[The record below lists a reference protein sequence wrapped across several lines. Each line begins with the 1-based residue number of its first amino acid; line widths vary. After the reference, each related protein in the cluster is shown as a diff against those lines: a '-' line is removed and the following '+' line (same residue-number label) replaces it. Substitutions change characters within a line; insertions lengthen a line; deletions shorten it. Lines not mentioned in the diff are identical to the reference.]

1 MQITGAMP
9 VVPSEAWGGHCLTA
23 AEDDVMEGF
32 KRLGD
37 AVRGEGGRM
46 LGQLAHAGPTEYG
59 GPDVVGPSR
68 LVSEV
73 TRQVVR
79 PATTEDLERLIE
91 QFAAAASRCV
101 RGELDGVELSMA
113 HGLLLASFLSPFTN
127 HRDDDYGGSLER
139 RASYPLK
146 VLAAVRGVVGSDR
159 ILGVRLVGNE
169 LVDGGITPA
178 TVGEFASLLEPYVD
192 YLNVT
197 IGNNNQLEAR
207 VRHWAPTPASSE
219 SFRQAARAVKIAVS
233 LPVGVAGRIVNL
245 DDANEIIL
253 AGEADLVGMVRA
265 HIADPELLE
274 KARRGRRS
282 QIRPCVGANVCINR
296 LLDEKPIACLMNPD
310 LAGQREEARRL
321 AGQAAMVIGGG
332 PAGLE
337 AARRL
342 ALSGAAV
349 DLFESQDH
357 LGGQMADWALA
368 PCRREV
374 TNGIEWWGRELER
387 LGVHVHLAATADATV
402 VDAAGPDVLVV
413 AAGAVP
419 APLQLPHVED
429 SMPVIDVV
437 TALREG
443 VGHRR
448 AVVYD
453 MLGDIDAMLVSERLA
468 TLGAE
473 VTLVTSRLHP
483 GEGAGITTLF
493 PMLRRL
499 GEIGICTIERA
510 RLRAISGD
518 QVHFSGVFG
527 QHVDSVCADV
537 LVPWLG
543 GQSRSAGVGDARARG
558 HRPLVVGDAL
568 RPRRVDIA
576 VRESARAIDRLRNS
590 LSAEARQE
598 MRVTSQRVW
607 VPPM

>member
-1 MQITGAMP
+1 MK
-9 VVPSEAWGGHCLTA
+9 VVGC
-23 AEDDVMEGF
+23 
-32 KRLGD
+32 
-37 AVRGEGGRM
+37 
-46 LGQLAHAGPTEYG
+46 GQLAHAGPTEYA
-59 GPDVVGPSR
+59 GPEVVGPSR

-79 PATTEDLERLIE
+79 PATTEDLEQLIR

-101 RGELDGVELSMA
+101 RGELDGVELTMA

-127 HRDDDYGGSLER
+127 HRDDDYGGSLEK
-139 RASYPLK
+139 RASYPLR
-146 VLAAVRGVVGSDR
+146 VLAAVRDVVGSDC

-178 TVGEFASLLEPYVD
+178 TVGELASLMEPYVD

-207 VRHWAPTPASSE
+207 VRHWAPTPATSE
-219 SFRQAARAVKIAVS
+219 FFREAVRAVRTAVS
-233 LPVGVAGRIVNL
+233 VPVCVAGRIVNL

-253 AGEADLVGMVRA
+253 TGEADLVGMVRA

-296 LLDEKPIACLMNPD
+296 LLDEKPIRCLMNPD
-310 LAGQREEARRL
+310 LAGQAEEVPGL
-321 AGQAAMVIGGG
+321 AGQCAVVIGAG

-342 ALSGAAV
+342 ALRGAAV
-349 DLFESQDH
+349 NLFESQGH

-368 PCRREV
+368 PSRREV
-374 TNGIEWWGRELER
+374 INGIEWWGRELER
-387 LGVHVHLAATADATV
+387 LGVHVHLGVTADVTV
-402 VDAAGPDVLVV
+402 VDAARADALVV
-413 AAGAVP
+413 ATGAVP
-419 APLQLPHVED
+419 APLLVPHAED

-437 TALREG
+437 TALRNG

-453 MLGDIDAMLVSERLA
+453 VLGDIDAMLVAERLA

-473 VTLVTSRLHP
+473 VTLVTSRIHA

-493 PMLRRL
+493 PMLRRIN
-499 GEIGICTIERA
+499 EIGVSTIERA
-510 RLRAISGD
+510 RLHTISGD
-518 QVHFSGVFG
+518 QVHLSGVFG
-527 QHVDSVCADV
+527 QYVDSVSADV

-543 GQSRSAGVGDARARG
+543 GASSSAIADDARARG

-568 RPRRVDIA
+568 RPRRADVA
-576 VRESARAIDRLRNS
+576 VSESARAIDQLGDS
-590 LSAEARQE
+590 PYTDEPQ
-598 MRVTSQRVW
+598 
-607 VPPM
+607 